1 MSFKVGDRV
10 KIVNE
15 GRTGVIKD
23 LFRSWPVRYLVLRDA
38 LFKGEKGRYASV
50 SEQNLEHIDP
60 AQYAL
65 NEGFNDYMKAAGY
78 DSKEKGEARGCAWC
92 YSEGILEVVT
102 PASNNKSNCPIC
114 KYPIQH
120 CQCIFAGSAHPDREK
135 RKSVVKDHLY
145 LLSKDQL
152 EHVLFL
158 EKWWQTSYD
167 DPEKRDIL
175 DELKEDGNG

>member
-78 DSKEKGEARGCAWC
+78 DSKEKGEAMDNLYYIVNIGCDDETHGLRLFQMKN
-92 YSEGILEVVT
+92 SLVL
-102 PASNNKSNCPIC
+102 S
-114 KYPIQH
+114 
-120 CQCIFAGSAHPDREK
+120 R
-135 RKSVVKDHLY
+135 
-145 LLSKDQL
+145 LSKTSIRIHNMDVCQPFQFTRL
-152 EHVLFL
+152 MVALSGLLMIQIVLMIFC
-158 EKWWQTSYD
+158 
-167 DPEKRDIL
+167 IL
-175 DELKEDGNG
+175 TMPNMFWPNVSGDLDLMIVELS

>member
-78 DSKEKGEARGCAWC
+78 DSKEKGEAMDNLYYIVNMGC
-92 YSEGILEVVT
+92 
-102 PASNNKSNCPIC
+102 
-114 KYPIQH
+114 
-120 CQCIFAGSAHPDREK
+120 
-135 RKSVVKDHLY
+135 
-145 LLSKDQL
+145 
-152 EHVLFL
+152 
-158 EKWWQTSYD
+158 D
-167 DPEKRDIL
+167 DETHGLAIIS
-175 DELKEDGNG
+175 DE